1 MNIAILIFIYLL
13 IGWFACV
20 SVSCSASKPK
30 GRWLLVLFWPF
41 VAVLVFMA
49 LMFLLFIKIVFYIA
63 ESVTSWM
70 K

>member
-1 MNIAILIFIYLL
+1 MEIVVLVFIYLL
-13 IGWFACV
+13 IGWLSCV
-20 SVSCSASKPK
+20 SVSYSASKPK

-49 LMFLLFIKIVFYIA
+49 LIILLFMKIVFYIA
-63 ESVTSWM
+63 ESIVSWM

>member
-1 MNIAILIFIYLL
+1 MEIAVLIFVYLL
-13 IGWFACV
+13 IGWFYCVCV
-20 SVSCSASKPK
+20 SCNASKPK

-49 LMFLLFIKIVFYIA
+49 LIILLFMKIVLYIA
-63 ESVTSWM
+63 ESIVSWM